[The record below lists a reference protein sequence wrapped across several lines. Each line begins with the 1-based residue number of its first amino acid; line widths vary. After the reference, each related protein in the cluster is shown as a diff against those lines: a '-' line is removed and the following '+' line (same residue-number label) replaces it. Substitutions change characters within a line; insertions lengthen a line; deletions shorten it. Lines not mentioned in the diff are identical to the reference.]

1 MTPFPFPLSAKQHQT
16 LLSTQHHRP
25 GGPSMQSNK
34 ETALDP
40 ERNPTGEGEVRTSN
54 DHDMLIDEAADA
66 SSHISGMK
74 LYLIV
79 LSLLLAVFC
88 VALDNTVRS
97 PGAVL
102 PLSWHGGF

>member
-1 MTPFPFPLSAKQHQT
+1 MH
-16 LLSTQHHRP
+16 
-25 GGPSMQSNK
+25 GNK

-40 ERNPTGEGEVRTSN
+40 ERIPTGDGEARTSN
-54 DHDMLIDEAADA
+54 DRDILIDESPEA

-97 PGAVL
+97 PRALLRL
-102 PLSWHGGF
+102 PWHGRY